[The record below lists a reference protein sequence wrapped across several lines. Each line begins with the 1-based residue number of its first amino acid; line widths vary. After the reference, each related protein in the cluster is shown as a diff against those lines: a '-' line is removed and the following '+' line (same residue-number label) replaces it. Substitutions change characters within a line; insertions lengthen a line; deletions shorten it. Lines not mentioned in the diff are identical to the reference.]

1 MIYKMDLIANTDHLK
16 KVLSNLRQATNALK
30 DIPFDAVVS
39 YKPYITMSNELE
51 CLSAFKKGSD
61 RSVSGVLMKS
71 IETTSDLTDLG
82 RFIHSPKSGD
92 FLTISKKIRDYLL
105 SDIGLWCVD
114 ISSCE
119 ARIAGELAGDSKLIE
134 DYECGDLYYHPNV
147 MREDYKKAFLTYLN
161 GGKDEYKIGDRY
173 PTLQSWRLSEM
184 RSNARWIT
192 LLDGEKIERSHNY
205 KDISKLIQGNG
216 AAILR
221 IALKTLQK
229 NGIDNLPHLHDCI
242 YCTSEQVEAVQK
254 ALSGVVRFKVS
265 SEEMKSLKVKNSE
278 TIAV

>member
-1 MIYKMDLIANTDHLK
+1 MNYNMDLIANAEHLK

-30 DIPFDAVVS
+30 DIPFDAVMS
-39 YKPYITMSNELE
+39 YKPYITMMNEIE

-61 RSVSGVLMKS
+61 KSISGILMKS
-71 IETTSDLTDLG
+71 IETTTDLTDLG
-82 RFIHSPKSGD
+82 RFAHSPKTGD

-134 DYECGDLYYHPNV
+134 DYDNGDLYYHPDIL
-147 MREDYKKAFLTYLN
+147 RDEYKKAFLTYLN
-161 GGKDEYKIGDRY
+161 GGKDEFKISDRY
-173 PTLQSWRLSEM
+173 PVLQAWRLSEI

-192 LLDGEKIERSHNY
+192 LLDGEKIERTHTY
-205 KDISKLIQGNG
+205 KDISRLIQGNG

-221 IALKTLQK
+221 IALKALQDK
-229 NGIDNLPHLHDCI
+229 GIDNLPHLHDCI
-242 YCTSEQVEAVQK
+242 YCSPEEVQAVK
-254 ALSGVVRFKVS
+254 TALTGIIAFKVTA
-265 SEEMKSLKVKNSE
+265 EEMKSLKVKKSE
-278 TIAV
+278 AVAV